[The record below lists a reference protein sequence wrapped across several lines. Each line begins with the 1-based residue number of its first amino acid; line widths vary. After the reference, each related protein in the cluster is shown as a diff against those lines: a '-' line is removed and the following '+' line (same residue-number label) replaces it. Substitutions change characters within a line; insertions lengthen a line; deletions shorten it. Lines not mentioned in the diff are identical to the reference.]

1 MEIHKKMAFQNEEIH
16 LKIGVITIEEKKME
30 SIEMVWS
37 RSDESD

>member
-1 MEIHKKMAFQNEEIH
+1 MDEVEKFHNEEIH

>member
-1 MEIHKKMAFQNEEIH
+1 MMDEVEKFQNEEIH
-16 LKIGVITIEEKKME
+16 LKIGVITIEEKKMQ